1 MKLRVNG
8 GDPVQS
14 IAARRAIINEEKV
27 THKQAKAAIAK
38 AFKTGNA
45 VIGRSQ
51 VNKER
56 AK

>member
-8 GDPVQS
+8 SKPVQS

-27 THKQAKAAIAK
+27 THKQAKAAIAT
-38 AFKTGNA
+38 AFKTGSA
-45 VIGRSQ
+45 VIGQSQ
-51 VNKER
+51 VSKER